1 VSTSK
6 PNRAERTRASQRAA
20 EIRKAQQAKE
30 RRRRNAVVA
39 AVVLLVL
46 AVIAGIGYAVQAS
59 RDTTGEAASTPS
71 GVDGYAVPV
80 GKESAPVTVDLYEDF
95 MCPVCGA
102 FEKSAGDTLGSWVS
116 DGTVRL
122 RYHPI
127 AILDRYST
135 TDYSTRSTN
144 AFAAVVDSDG
154 AEAAVAY
161 HRLLFAN
168 QPEEGGP
175 GLDDD
180 KLADLA
186 EQAGADGKAVQ
197 DALADDTF
205 VQWVVNATN
214 AASEDGVNSTPTVM
228 VDGKKV
234 DLGADPV
241 AALSAAVKAAEDQ

>member
-1 VSTSK
+1 VSTPK

-20 EIRKAQQAKE
+20 EIRKAQEAKE

-39 AVVLLVL
+39 VVVVLVL
-46 AVIAGIGYAVQAS
+46 AVVAGIGYAVQAS
-59 RDTTGEAASTPS
+59 RDTTGESAATPN

-80 GKESAPVTVDLYEDF
+80 GEESAPVTVDLYEDF
-95 MCPVCGA
+95 MCPACGS
-102 FEKSAGDTLGSWVS
+102 FEQAAWETLGSWVS

-135 TDYSTRSTN
+135 TNYSTRSTN

-154 AEAAVAY
+154 PEVAAAF
-161 HRLLFAN
+161 HRLLFEN

-175 GLDDD
+175 GLDDE

-186 EQAGADGKAVQ
+186 EQAGADRSAVE

-205 VQWVVNATN
+205 EQWVVNATN
-214 AASEDGVNSTPTVM
+214 AASENGVNSTPTVM
-228 VDGKKV
+228 VGGEQV

-241 AALSAAVKAAEDQ
+241 AALTAAVKAAEDQ

>member
-1 VSTSK
+1 MSTAK
-6 PNRAERTRASQRAA
+6 PNRGERTRASQRAA
-20 EIRKAQQAKE
+20 EIRKAQEAKE
-30 RRRRNAVVA
+30 RRRRNLVVAVV
-39 AVVLLVL
+39 VVLVL
-46 AVIAGIGYAVQAS
+46 AVIAGIGYAVQAG
-59 RDTTGEAASTPS
+59 RDTTGESATAPS
-71 GVDGYAVPV
+71 GVEGYAVPV

-95 MCPVCGA
+95 MCPACGT
-102 FEKSAGDTLGSWVS
+102 FEQAAGQTLASWVS

-122 RYHPI
+122 RYNPI
-127 AILDRYST
+127 AFLDEAST

-154 AEAAVAY
+154 PEVARAY

-175 GLDDD
+175 GLDDE

-186 EQAGADGKAVQ
+186 EEAGADRAAVE

-205 VQWVVNATN
+205 VQWVVNATD
-214 AASEDGVNSTPTVM
+214 AASEDGVNQTPTVM
-228 VDGKKV
+228 VDGERV

-241 AALSAAVKAAEDQ
+241 AALSAAVEAAQDQ